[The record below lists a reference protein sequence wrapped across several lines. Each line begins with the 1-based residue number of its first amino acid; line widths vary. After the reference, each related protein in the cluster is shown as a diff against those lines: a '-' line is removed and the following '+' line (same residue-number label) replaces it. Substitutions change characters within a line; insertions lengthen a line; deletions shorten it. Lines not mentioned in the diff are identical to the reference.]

1 MMVLTPSV
9 FYGLCFSWL
18 FILVGHERRLHIDDS
33 WRSPRQSVNNHKRG
47 PGSCQR
53 MVGHRPGT
61 QNLKVHKGIGGLNFW
76 FQIAWQCIHIGSTV
90 SVDDKW
96 YVLTTAHHYWRV
108 VKHTSLLWA
117 LLEGMLF
124 NTGWQLQSA
133 SLLYLVVTP
142 NHVLKIR
149 RLSKNMWI
157 LVPLWG
163 PINDILST
171 KNRYGE
177 ASEWLSVTNCW
188 FTNNQPLT
196 EVIDKE

>member
-1 MMVLTPSV
+1 
-9 FYGLCFSWL
+9 
-18 FILVGHERRLHIDDS
+18 
-33 WRSPRQSVNNHKRG
+33 
-47 PGSCQR
+47 

-61 QNLKVHKGIGGLNFW
+61 QNLKVHKGIRGLTFG
-76 FQIAWQCIHIGSTV
+76 FQIAFLRCKGWQCIHIGSTV

-96 YVLTTAHHYWRV
+96 YVLTTVNHYWR
-108 VKHTSLLWA
+108 A

-142 NHVLKIR
+142 NHVLKTR

-171 KNRYGE
+171 NNRYGE
-177 ASEWLSVTNCW
+177 TSELLSVTNCW